1 LTPAPERTGMEVI
14 LAARDER
21 LASAWERACGDMDCV
36 RIHRG
41 SIFDV
46 ACDALVSPAN
56 SYGFMDGGL
65 DALYSDRFGWD
76 VETRLRRLILD
87 RHGGELLI
95 GTAEIVETGNVAHPF
110 LIAAP
115 TMRVPM
121 VLHTP
126 TVNPFLATRAVL
138 RLARH
143 GVFPPGSALAGE
155 PICQAVRSIAFPGL
169 GTGVGRVPP
178 AICARQMRAALDEF
192 LLDGFREPA
201 DWAEA
206 SERHQ
211 LLYTDRPT
219 RLQY

>member
-1 LTPAPERTGMEVI
+1 MNII
-14 LAARDER
+14 LAAREDR
-21 LASAWERACGDMDCV
+21 LADAWETACGDLDFV

-46 ACDALVSPAN
+46 TCDALVSPAN
-56 SYGFMDGGL
+56 SYGFMDGGI
-65 DALYSDRFGWD
+65 DALYSDRFGRD
-76 VETRLRRLILD
+76 VERRLRRLILD
-87 RHGGELLI
+87 RHHGELLV
-95 GTAEIVETGNVAHPF
+95 GRAEVVETDNAAHPF

-121 VLHTP
+121 VLDQG

-138 RLARH
+138 LLAQH
-143 GVFPPGSALAGE
+143 GVFPTGTLAGE
-155 PICQAVRSIAFPGL
+155 PIHRQVQSIAFPGM
-169 GTGVGRVPP
+169 GTGVGRVPSE
-178 AICARQMRAALDEF
+178 ICARQMRAAFEET
-192 LLDGFREPA
+192 LLDAFRMPTS
-201 DWAEA
+201 WAEA